1 LLASII
7 TAISQNARR
16 RNGHVADNLSDR
28 TRKLAPESAHVFTRV
43 KYSAESVGR
52 AALRKQTSIAA
63 AAAAAAGRRYIHSV
77 RAQNGAINH
86 RRTSKQAPPAAQC
99 FAGMGD
105 ARSSLSETF
114 RPSIIIT
121 DVVA

>member
-7 TAISQNARR
+7 TAISQSARR

-52 AALRKQTSIAA
+52 AALRKQASI
-63 AAAAAAGRRYIHSV
+63 AAAAAAGRRYIHSA
-77 RAQNGAINH
+77 RAEWSDKSPTDEQTGAA
-86 RRTSKQAPPAAQC
+86 RRPVFC
-99 FAGMGD
+99 RDG
-105 ARSSLSETF
+105 
-114 RPSIIIT
+114 
-121 DVVA
+121 

>member
-63 AAAAAAGRRYIHSV
+63 AAAGRRYIHSV
-77 RAQNGAINH
+77 RARAEWSDKSPTNEQTRAA
-86 RRTSKQAPPAAQC
+86 RRPVFC
-99 FAGMGD
+99 RDG
-105 ARSSLSETF
+105 
-114 RPSIIIT
+114 
-121 DVVA
+121 

>member
-63 AAAAAAGRRYIHSV
+63 AAAAGRRYIHSV

-86 RRTSKQAPPAAQC
+86 RRASKHAPPAAQC

-121 DVVA
+121 EAVA